1 MTITSQF
8 PDICHRQFFWLSY
21 VFFVKFSYWSK
32 FPVNIITGSGVM
44 TIFFYKQLTR
54 NSEIGS
60 IPAWVLA
67 NIWRLGEV
75 KDTKFGMNVFNEML
89 LNAAKYQGY
98 NFYCFWVIKGKPTGA
113 GLGGGLDPPT
123 QITKVANYEEA
134 RVKLTNAQLNKLK
147 SVGKKKTGTTI
158 RITKKTFKM
167 KNYLMNYL

>member
-1 MTITSQF
+1 M
-8 PDICHRQFFWLSY
+8 
-21 VFFVKFSYWSK
+21 
-32 FPVNIITGSGVM
+32 
-44 TIFFYKQLTR
+44 TR

-113 GLGGGLDPPT
+113 GLGGIRPSHPD
-123 QITKVANYEEA
+123 YEGGELW
-134 RVKLTNAQLNKLK
+134 RSK
-147 SVGKKKTGTTI
+147 S
-158 RITKKTFKM
+158 
-167 KNYLMNYL
+167 